1 MWLSVKSYVIFE
13 TFYESEVL
21 KTIGGNVTAVLQTKT
36 SSKNAFGEKVETWN
50 DVQLL
55 KGFLDF
61 TGGDGS
67 YKSNFKGAVEETTH
81 IFICDYDNVASQA
94 TPTQCRL
101 ACDNKMYDVLMIDN
115 PMGLNQHLE
124 IMLKYNEV
132 IK

>member
-1 MWLSVKSYVIFE
+1 M
-13 TFYESEVL
+13 
-21 KTIGGNVTAVLQTKT
+21 IGGNVTAVLQTKT
-36 SSKNAFGEKVETWN
+36 SSKNAFGEKLETWN

-67 YKSNFKGAVEETTH
+67 YKSNFKGSVEETTH
-81 IFICDYDNVASQA
+81 IFICDYDKVASDVS
-94 TPTQCRL
+94 PTQSRL
-101 ACDNKMYDVLMIDN
+101 VVNGSAYDVLMIDD
-115 PMGLNQHLE
+115 PMNLHQHLE

>member
-1 MWLSVKSYVIFE
+1 M
-13 TFYESEVL
+13 
-21 KTIGGNVTAVLQTKT
+21 IGGNVIAVLQKKT
-36 SSKNAFGEKVETWN
+36 SSKNAFGEKIETWN

-67 YKSNFKGAVEETTH
+67 YKSNFKGSVEETTH
-81 IFICDYDNVASQA
+81 IFICDYDKVASEVKA
-94 TPTQCRL
+94 TQSRL
-101 ACDNKMYDVLMIDN
+101 VVNGSVYDVLMIDD
-115 PMGLNQHLE
+115 PMNLHQHLE

>member
-1 MWLSVKSYVIFE
+1 M
-13 TFYESEVL
+13 
-21 KTIGGNVTAVLQTKT
+21 IGGNVIAVLQKKT
-36 SSKNAFGEKVETWN
+36 SSKNAFGEKTESWSN
-50 DVQLL
+50 FQLL

-101 ACDNKMYDVLMIDN
+101 ICDNKVYDVLMIDN

-124 IMLKYNEV
+124 IMLKFNEV
-132 IK
+132 LQ

>member
-1 MWLSVKSYVIFE
+1 M
-13 TFYESEVL
+13 
-21 KTIGGNVTAVLQTKT
+21 IGGNITAVLQTKT
-36 SSKNAFGEKVETWN
+36 TTKNAFGEKVETWN

-67 YKSNFKGAVEETTH
+67 YKSNFKGSVEETTH
-81 IFICDYDNVASQA
+81 IFICDYDKVASSVL
-94 TPTQCRL
+94 PTQSRL
-101 ACDNKMYDVLMIDN
+101 IVNGAIYDVLMIDN

-124 IMLKYNEV
+124 IMLKYIEV

>member
-1 MWLSVKSYVIFE
+1 M
-13 TFYESEVL
+13 
-21 KTIGGNVTAVLQTKT
+21 IGGNITAVLQTKT
-36 SSKNAFGEKVETWN
+36 TTKNAFGEKVETWN

-67 YKSNFKGAVEETTH
+67 YKSNFKGSVEETTH
-81 IFICDYDNVASQA
+81 IFICDYDKIASKA
-94 TPTQCRL
+94 KPTQSRL
-101 ACDNKMYDVLMIDN
+101 VVNGSVYDVLMIDD
-115 PMGLNQHLE
+115 PMNLHQHLE

>member
-1 MWLSVKSYVIFE
+1 M
-13 TFYESEVL
+13 
-21 KTIGGNVTAVLQTKT
+21 IGGNITAVLQKKT

-67 YKSNFKGAVEETTH
+67 YKSNFKGSVEETTH
-81 IFICDYDNVASQA
+81 IFICDYDEIASKA
-94 TPTQCRL
+94 KPTRSRL
-101 ACDNKMYDVLMIDN
+101 IVNDAIYDVLMIDN